1 MGLFRRRRTTH
12 FTTGHPG
19 DDQLLTQLARMSDL
33 TAPRHWVHYL
43 YFADEAAARGAAP
56 VIQAAGWELQEV
68 AESAAGGPQWV
79 VIAERNGAVT
89 SPEAVREART
99 FFERVARQWPGGE
112 YDGWEASA

>member
-1 MGLFRRRRTTH
+1 M
-12 FTTGHPG
+12 
-19 DDQLLTQLARMSDL
+19 
-33 TAPRHWVHYL
+33 
-43 YFADEAAARGAAP
+43 
-56 VIQAAGWELQEV
+56 